1 MYIDNS
7 YFCDFKI
14 FYKDI
19 DSDYNLRIP
28 NLIEYIQEVSI
39 AHSDLLGYSVE
50 RLIDDNASF
59 ILSKMHIRIDRLPKY
74 REKISID
81 TWVYKM
87 KGFSS
92 DRSYVISNESNTPII
107 WVSSKWVFYDTKN
120 RKPLKM
126 TQDVIDLFKSNR
138 DSLFKTKYNDIE
150 IDFEKVSS
158 TKSFVLR
165 GEIDSNDHVNNTN
178 YLKWAYNALPN
189 SHYQKTPRNII
200 ISFKN
205 ECVFGDKTTHDL
217 YQNGD
222 IFKFEV
228 STDNDLATRIYIDFS
243 GDSVE
248 T

>member
-1 MYIDNS
+1 MNNDNS
-7 YFCDFKI
+7 YLCNYTVM
-14 FYKDI
+14 YKDI
-19 DSDYNLRIP
+19 DTNYNLRIR
-28 NLIEYIQEVSI
+28 NLIEYIQESSI
-39 AHSDLLGYSVE
+39 AHSDLLGYTVE
-50 RLIDDNASF
+50 RLVEDNTSF
-59 ILSKMHIRIDRLPKY
+59 ILSNMHVKISRLPKY
-74 REKISID
+74 KEKFSID
-81 TWVYKM
+81 TWVPKL

-92 DRSYVISNESNTPII
+92 ERAYVIRDESNTPII
-107 WVSSKWVFYDTKN
+107 WVSSKWVFYDTAN

-126 TQDVIDLFKSNR
+126 TPNVIDLFKSSR
-138 DSLFKTKYNDIE
+138 GSQFETKYRDID
-150 IDFEKVSS
+150 IDFEKISF

-165 GEIDSNDHVNNTN
+165 DEIDSNDHVNNTN

-205 ECVFGDKTTHDL
+205 ECVFGDETTHDL

-228 STDNDLATRIYIDFS
+228 STDNDLATRIYIDYS
-243 GDSVE
+243 DDSVE